1 MTAADDGM
9 KCLGVF
15 DKVLEILKD
24 KVQKRI
30 LKSAKMF
37 A

>member
-1 MTAADDGM
+1 MTAADEGM

-15 DKVLEILKD
+15 EKVLEIFKV

-30 LKSAKMF
+30 LKSMKMCG
-37 A
+37 